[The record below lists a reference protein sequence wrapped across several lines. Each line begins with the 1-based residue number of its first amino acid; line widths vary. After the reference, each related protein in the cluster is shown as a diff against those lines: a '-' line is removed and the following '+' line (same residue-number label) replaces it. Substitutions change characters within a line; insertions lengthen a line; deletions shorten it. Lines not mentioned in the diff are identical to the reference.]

1 MSISVSKASRADLD
15 ELLALLAVV
24 NLPAEGVVEHLGHFR
39 VARDIDNRLV
49 GCAGLEV
56 HGRLGLL
63 RSVAVTPDSRHAGL
77 GSKLTSAI
85 LDDAA
90 EAGIEEVVL
99 LTTTARD
106 FFAQRFGFIEA
117 DRADYDER
125 LAPSQEWSLPRC
137 SSAAFML
144 LRLNMKGHE

>member
-15 ELLALLAVV
+15 ELLAILAVV
-24 NLPAEGVVEHLGHFR
+24 NLPTEGVVEHLDHFW

-49 GCAGLEV
+49 GCAGLEMY
-56 HGRLGLL
+56 GRLGLL
-63 RSVAVTPDSRHAGL
+63 RSVAVSPDSRHAGL

-106 FFAQRFGFIEA
+106 FFARRFGFLEA
-117 DRADYDER
+117 DRADYNER
-125 LAPSQEWSLPRC
+125 LAISQEWSLPRC

-144 LRLNMKGHE
+144 LRLK

>member
-15 ELLALLAVV
+15 ELLAILAIV
-24 NLPAEGVVEHLGHFR
+24 NLPTEGVVEHLDHFW

-49 GCAGLEV
+49 GCAGLEMY
-56 HGRLGLL
+56 GRLGLL
-63 RSVAVTPDSRHAGL
+63 RSVAVSPDSRHAGL

-106 FFAQRFGFIEA
+106 FFARRFGFLEA
-117 DRADYDER
+117 DREDYNER
-125 LAPSQEWSLPRC
+125 LAISQEWSLPRC

-144 LRLNMKGHE
+144 LRLE